1 MPYCPKC
8 RCEFIEGIKT
18 CNDCGVELVDE
29 LPPDEQEQG
38 DDENQVEWEKVL
50 NVRTDSEAEMYIE
63 LLKSEDIPAFKKSY
77 NIPFY
82 IDNAYGV
89 DILVPK
95 ELKDKAAEIIPT
107 LNTEENIS
115 VEIEDTLIDESN
127 SQDFNNQDEKVT
139 NNKISILRVAGAA
152 LLLIIFL
159 VLIDPTLLSGVF
171 LVFHAIISLFK
182 QIIF

>member
-8 RCEFIEGIKT
+8 RCEFIDGVKT

-29 LPPDEQEQG
+29 LPPDDQEDG
-38 DDENQVEWEKVL
+38 ENQVEWEKVL

-95 ELKDKAAEIIPT
+95 ELKDKANEIICN
-107 LNTEENIS
+107 LNADENIS
-115 VEIEDTLIDESN
+115 IEAEDNLLEESDL
-127 SQDFNNQDEKVT
+127 QDVNYQDEKVVT
-139 NNKISILRVAGAA
+139 NKISILRVVGAV

-159 VLIDPTLLSGVF
+159 VLIDPTLLNGLF
-171 LVFHAIISLFK
+171 LAFYAIVSLFK
-182 QIIF
+182 QIFF